1 MRKNIFLSGIIV
13 GVMAFTMTAQAF
25 PGFEIPEFPDFDFPP
40 FLEIVDAVTTPTTDT
55 TPPFAFSS
63 TEAGTISYT
72 GDCTSATTAAIA
84 GDNTVSFD
92 TLAFGIHN
100 NCEITVTDSEGNAS
114 APLAIPEFK
123 VVLAFDP
130 GWVFDVT
137 APTLSLVTGVSATT
151 EDKTPSITF
160 SSNEA
165 GTIYYSGL
173 CSSSTTSAVSGN
185 NTITFATL
193 DIGTYGACT
202 VRVVDASGNVSASLA
217 IPEFSVVAPLPPA
230 VATCAGFTDVFTS
243 DASCDAIVYVKGL
256 GAMTGNPDGTFA
268 PDAIL
273 QRDQVAKIVLET
285 FSLFVDGSNYCASSI
300 PFGDIASSAWSY
312 QYICRAKA
320 LSLVTGY
327 LSGPDKGFYR
337 PSRSMSRVE
346 FLAIL
351 LRNLP
356 DVPGNNVNSYSDVE
370 SGVWYSGY
378 AKYAK
383 DNGLFAGSKLYPS
396 QYVSREEVA
405 QVIFKLHTAG
415 KI

>member
-1 MRKNIFLSGIIV
+1 MKKNTFLSGIIV
-13 GVMAFTMTAQAF
+13 GVMAFSMTAQAF
-25 PGFEIPEFPDFDFPP
+25 PDFEIPEFPDIDFPP
-40 FLEIVDAVTTPTTDT
+40 FLEIVDAVPTPTTDT
-55 TPPFAFSS
+55 TPDFAFASS
-63 TEAGTISYT
+63 EAGTISYM
-72 GDCTSATTAAIA
+72 GDCTSSETVAIA
-84 GDNTVSFD
+84 GDNTVTFD
-92 TLAFGIHN
+92 ALGLGTHS
-100 NCEITVTDSEGNAS
+100 NCKVVVTDSASNAS
-114 APLAIPEFK
+114 APLEIPEFN
-123 VVLAFDP
+123 VVLLFDP

-137 APTLSLVTGVSATT
+137 APTLSLTTGVSATT

-160 SSNEA
+160 TSSEA

-173 CSSSTTSAVSGN
+173 CSSSTTAAVSGN
-185 NTITFATL
+185 NTITFGTL
-193 DIGTYGACT
+193 DIGTYSACT
-202 VRVVDASGNVSASLA
+202 VRVVDGSGNVSASLA
-217 IPEFSVVAPLPPA
+217 VPEFSVVAPLPPA
-230 VATCAGFTDVFTS
+230 VATCAGFSDVLTS
-243 DASCDAIVYVKGL
+243 DSSCDAVAYVKGL
-256 GAMTGNPDGTFA
+256 GAMTGNPDGTFD
-268 PDAIL
+268 PDGIL

-285 FSLFVDGSNYCASSI
+285 FGLFAGSDYCDGNS

-320 LSLVTGY
+320 LNLVTGY

-356 DVPGNNVNSYSDVE
+356 DVPGNDVSSYSDVE
-370 SGVWYSGY
+370 SGVWYSGF
-378 AKYAK
+378 AKYSK
-383 DNGLFAGSKLYPS
+383 DNALFTGTKLYPS